1 MNKLGYLSAI
11 ILLTCGMAFAQ
22 SSAPSTDPSNSDKTS
37 GQIQNG
43 TSTPNTP
50 GQAAGG
56 PAKNPKTK
64 TDASQDA
71 VPDTTIDDQHNSTT
85 STTDVGAQNDRRSRS
100 SNKMGTTGSTP
111 GTADETPKGNKT
123 ATPPPSGS
131 PTDQQPNSSTN
142 PGTPPPHAMNMTP
155 GARAVATHTP
165 DPGTCMNSAAL
176 ENAHVPSNSMLPHSN
191 AKSSATCE

>member
-1 MNKLGYLSAI
+1 MNRLGYFSAI
-11 ILLTCGMAFAQ
+11 VLLSCGMAFAQ

-43 TSTPNTP
+43 TSPPT
-50 GQAAGG
+50 GQASSGS
-56 PAKNPKTK
+56 AKNPKRK

-71 VPDTTIDDQHNSTT
+71 VPDTAIDDQHNSTT
-85 STTDVGAQNDRRSRS
+85 STTDVGAQNDRPSPS
-100 SNKMGTTGSTP
+100 SKMGTTGSTP

-123 ATPPPSGS
+123 STPPGT

-142 PGTPPPHAMNMTP
+142 PGTPPPQAMKMNMTP

-176 ENAHVPSNSMLPHSN
+176 ENAQVPSNSMLPRAAAGSG
-191 AKSSATCE
+191 AACE